1 MKKVIEKVQDF
12 LDNVYLA
19 YHNKPENK
27 LHDLYLEHKNLS
39 IKVRFQMHKDDSI
52 DLLAMSVRTF
62 SEYDQEYINYWT
74 SENEGKKINEETM
87 YDEAAQLISCLEF
100 LSNKA

>member
-19 YHNKPENK
+19 YHNKPENR
-27 LHDLYLEHKNLS
+27 LHDFYLEFKNLS

-52 DLLAMSVRTF
+52 DLLAMSVKTF
-62 SEYDQEYINYWT
+62 SEYDQEYVNYWT
-74 SENEGKKINEETM
+74 SENEGKKIDEETM

-100 LSNKA
+100 LSDKA